1 LFSLYAI
8 ANMAHTLA
16 IPNKEDVTMK
26 QAVRLTVG
34 LVCLSLLLLA
44 GASAQDQYTEGTVDR
59 VVLIRILPGHGN
71 AFWADLKANIT
82 PVWDAEKSAGLIEG
96 YSIFLNQTKASP
108 EDWDMGYVLS
118 YKNMAALDGLG
129 MKVFDLRMKQY
140 GDKSKEQK
148 VIDKRVENVQ
158 VVASYLTRNVTL
170 K

>member
-1 LFSLYAI
+1 
-8 ANMAHTLA
+8 
-16 IPNKEDVTMK
+16 MK

-44 GASAQDQYTEGTVDR
+44 GASAQDQYNEGTVDR

-96 YSIFLNQTKASP
+96 YHIFLNQTKANP
-108 EDWDMGYVLS
+108 EDWDLGYVLT
-118 YKNMAALDGLG
+118 YKNMAALDGIE
-129 MKVFDLRMKQY
+129 D
-140 GDKSKEQK
+140 
-148 VIDKRVENVQ
+148 RVEPLIKKIW
-158 VVASYLTRNVTL
+158 ATRDTAAKAEVDRESLREILGSQLIRRLDL